1 MFQKEDGD
9 TVKAHAFVP
18 TLMLTALQSTAST
31 EATTKTYTYKNQHL
45 RRNTLLGKENNFPEK
60 ARSDKEMQPEN
71 TFGIKTD
78 H

>member
-9 TVKAHAFVP
+9 TAQVKARAFVP

-45 RRNTLLGKENNFPEK
+45 PLLGKEKNFPEK
-60 ARSDKEMQPEN
+60 AQSDKEMQPEN